1 MDATKGW
8 AVADKAGRRR
18 ARAMAVGSL
27 TVLLLAG
34 CGGHEEREPDAP
46 GTSASPSV
54 SASSTGVRGRPV
66 DVLETRHIL
75 KALPDARALP
85 GWEVVGPPT
94 DDGARWCVAVIGA
107 EACARVAAQGSATY
121 VEATTAG
128 LMLAMF
134 STRTV
139 EEAKTVFDGV
149 RVTGPRS
156 QALGPLG
163 DQRTYA
169 RAAKGDEVTAET
181 VVRVGTT
188 VLWTSVTGRSDAV
201 DDTLVREVTQLLVDR
216 TRQVREGLPPTARLD
231 REAAPAPR

>member
-1 MDATKGW
+1 M
-8 AVADKAGRRR
+8 VNKAGGRR
-18 ARAMAVGSL
+18 ARAMAGCSL

-34 CGGHEEREPDAP
+34 CGGQAERGSDGP

-54 SASSTGVRGRPV
+54 SAGSTQGRGRPV

-75 KALPDARALP
+75 EVLPDARALP
-85 GWEVVGPPT
+85 GWKAVGPPT
-94 DDGARWCVAVIGA
+94 DDGAQWCTAVIGA

-121 VEATTAG
+121 VEAKTAS
-128 LMLAMF
+128 LTLAAF
-134 STRTV
+134 SSRTA
-139 EEAKTVFDGV
+139 EEAETVFAAL

-169 RAAKGDEVTAET
+169 RTAKGDEVSAQT

-188 VLWTSVTGRSDAV
+188 VLWTAIMGRSDAV
-201 DDTLVREVTQLLVDR
+201 DDTLVRQVTRLLVDR
-216 TRQVREGLPPTARLD
+216 TRQAREGRSPTARLD
-231 REAAPAPR
+231 REASPAPR